1 MKKGITVIVCTYNG
15 ADRLATTLNH
25 LAAQQ
30 VKPGLEWEII
40 LADNASTDNSAEIAR
55 TQWHRHNLQQTIS
68 FSLVHETK
76 PGKIF
81 AFQKGISIAKYEYFI
96 ICDDDNWLNADYVQ
110 RTFDILN
117 SNPRI
122 GAVGGQAIAATTSSA
137 LPEWFEAVQEGYAVG
152 PQARNTGDA
161 TYKGRLWGAGLGSR
175 TQLYLDAYRTFPS
188 LLIDKGDQRILTA
201 EDSEYC
207 QRLILKGYK
216 LYYDAELFLQHYIPE
231 VRLTLTYKES
241 LFENFKKSNLIL
253 DNYLLAI
260 KYGLKGNLSLFN
272 RIRLIGITPIRY
284 LFSSSHQKKSRQR
297 IILCYLFPFIKPDPV
312 TAQIKAFMN
321 K

>member
-1 MKKGITVIVCTYNG
+1 MKKGITIIVCTYNG
-15 ADRLATTLNH
+15 AVRLTSTLKH

-30 VKPGLEWEII
+30 VRADLEWELI
-40 LADNASTDNSAEIAR
+40 LVDNASTDNSAEIAR
-55 TQWHRHNLQQTIS
+55 RLWDQYNLQQNNSFTIA
-68 FSLVHETK
+68 HESR

-81 AFQKGISIAKYEYFI
+81 AFQKGISMAKYEYFI
-96 ICDDDNWLNADYVQ
+96 ICDDDNWLNNDYVQ
-110 RTFDILN
+110 RTFDVLN
-117 SNPRI
+117 SNPQI
-122 GAVGGQAIAATTSSA
+122 GALGGQAIAATSSSA
-137 LPEWFEAVQEGYAVG
+137 LPEWFEAIQEGYAVG
-152 PQARNTGDA
+152 PQARSTGDV

-175 TQLYLDAYRTFPS
+175 TQLYLDVYSAFPS

-207 QRLILKGYK
+207 QRLVLKGYK
-216 LYYDAELFLQHYIPE
+216 LYYDAKLFLQHYIPE
-231 VRLTLTYKES
+231 ARLTLTYKDG

-253 DNYLLAI
+253 ENYLLAI

-272 RIRLIGITPIRY
+272 RIRLRFITPIRY
-284 LFSSSHQKKSRQR
+284 LFSSSPQKKSRQR